1 MKKLLTTLAAT
12 LLATGAAVAE
22 QQGVTDTEIVLG
34 SHNDMSG
41 PFAAFG
47 APSMQAAQ
55 MYFDEVNEAGGV
67 HGRKIKLIVEDH
79 GYQVPKAVQAANK
92 LINRDKIFAM
102 FMALGTPHNLAAL
115 KIQERKRIPN
125 FLPLTASK
133 QMLNDPIELKF
144 VSFSSYYDGIRAG
157 VKYMKDNEG
166 STTVCPM
173 YIPSDF
179 GKEIAAGAKDE
190 AEALGL
196 KLGGETTHKPDE
208 TDYVGS
214 LTKLKDAG
222 CDLIPIALSVRGV
235 ITAVATAKKIG
246 WTDVK
251 FLGSSAAFHTA
262 IAKVPGGVTD
272 GLFAAAGWQDL
283 EARAGDPE
291 VGAWIKSYTEAT
303 GEKFPGTGA
312 LLGRSAAET
321 MVKALE
327 AAGKDLTT
335 DSFIAA
341 MEGLKFEDKIAGS
354 EVDYGKNHLGTNNIY
369 ISQIQEGSWK
379 VVGEVIA
386 DSGS

>member
-1 MKKLLTTLAAT
+1 MKKLLTTLTAS
-12 LLATGAAVAE
+12 LLATGVAVAE
-22 QQGVTDTEIVLG
+22 QQGVTDTEIILG

-47 APSMQAAQ
+47 APSMKAAQ
-55 MYFDEVNEAGGV
+55 MFFDEVNAKGGV

-102 FMALGTPHNLAAL
+102 FMSLGTPHNLAAL

-125 FLPLTASK
+125 FLPLTSSV
-133 QMLNDPIELKF
+133 QMLSDPIELKF
-144 VSFSSYYDGIRAG
+144 SSFSSYYHGIRAG

-179 GKEIAAGAKDE
+179 GKEIAQGAKDE

-196 KLGGETTHKPDE
+196 KVGGETTHKPDE

-262 IAKVPGGVTD
+262 VAKVPGGITD
-272 GLFAAAGWQDL
+272 GFYAGAGWQDL
-283 EARAGDPE
+283 EARAGEPE
-291 VGAWIKSYTEAT
+291 GAAWIKTYTEAT

-341 MEGLKFEDKIAGS
+341 LEGLKFKDSIADT
-354 EVDYGKNHLGTNNIY
+354 EMDFGKDHLGSSKVY
-369 ISQIQEGSWK
+369 ISQIQGGSWK
-379 VVGEVIA
+379 VVGEA
-386 DSGS
+386 DASPGS